1 MFSQYVG
8 HTNNRK
14 EEAKMQAREQAMAD
28 IERISNP
35 ETGLVVQAKHKFVDN
50 PVYLVGGNLSFGE
63 DGFLDRD
70 SSSETIYYV
79 DETGERKMAQAE
91 DFDSVL
97 SEVPIDDMIVQ
108 AEANAEQDF
117 IANEEESLRSPDI
130 PAPVRGETVMIDGSR
145 YLIEGDNMDD
155 PGLSVMAIKL
165 NDTGEIDIENGDERP
180 ISVDDYYSLKESEL
194 WQNDIVPASLQ
205 EETQQTEETPLEAE
219 AIQEETEQAP
229 VPIEEESVQEETPEQ
244 RLQKVL
250 ETLPKKKDGSIDYKS
265 MTPQQQFDYT
275 SAAESPE
282 VAIEDLRGDV
292 EIGRAHV

>member
-1 MFSQYVG
+1 MDAVSDLGQFASANNLNEQQVSALADYLPAKEMFSQYVG

-194 WQNDIVPASLQ
+194 WQMILSR
-205 EETQQTEETPLEAE
+205 PLC
-219 AIQEETEQAP
+219 
-229 VPIEEESVQEETPEQ
+229 
-244 RLQKVL
+244 
-250 ETLPKKKDGSIDYKS
+250 KKKPSKRKRRHWKLK
-265 MTPQQQFDYT
+265 QFKKKR
-275 SAAESPE
+275 SKR
-282 VAIEDLRGDV
+282 LFL
-292 EIGRAHV
+292 